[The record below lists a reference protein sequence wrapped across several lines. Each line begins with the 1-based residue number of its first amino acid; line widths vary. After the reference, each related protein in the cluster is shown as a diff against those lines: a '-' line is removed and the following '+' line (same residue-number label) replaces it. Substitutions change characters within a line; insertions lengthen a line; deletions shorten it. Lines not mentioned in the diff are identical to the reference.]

1 MGNYLLFVCLRKG
14 LTLAPMLAC
23 NSLQSQ
29 VDFKLCQSL
38 CLSLPML
45 DYGYKLPHM
54 VNYFCLCSTGFS
66 TDRWVPF
73 PSLGAGV
80 FSQLALI
87 DRMGQRQHYQNPM
100 STSFCSLGAQL
111 PHHEKAQFV
120 EEGGHGG
127 ENSEAHAKASTSCLS
142 SE

>member
-1 MGNYLLFVCLRKG
+1 MGNYLFVCLRKG
-14 LTLAPMLAC
+14 LTLDPCWPVTHYRAKLAS
-23 NSLQSQ
+23 NSVNPCVSVSQ
-29 VDFKLCQSL
+29 CWIMGINYHTWL
-38 CLSLPML
+38 
-45 DYGYKLPHM
+45 
-54 VNYFCLCSTGFS
+54 NYFRLCSTGFS

-73 PSLGAGV
+73 PFLGAGV

-111 PHHEKAQFV
+111 PHHEKTQFV